1 MEIDE
6 SSKTIEST
14 TPNMRNIFSNPQ
26 LNSTTERSASTE
38 KSKTDS
44 SQDKITAFLEFLN
57 ADFRT
62 KEQIQEYLDV
72 NIKCLYENSNFRHS
86 YFNISAYLQIHRLEL
101 NEKKLQEKKPISENL
116 KILKDEIIVEEQ
128 YSKIRIK
135 IFKFIDHCNLE
146 LSRFAYFESVY
157 WRSEAAKDEFRRIKD
172 DYEKLN
178 KKRKNI
184 DRRMLEL
191 KKDLTSSKSEYV
203 TILSIFAA
211 IMLAS
216 LGGLSFLS
224 STLKSINDVSIFR
237 LIAICSVCGLVLF
250 NTTFMLLYMIARI
263 INRPI
268 YSFCES
274 AEDGKDCTLINNK
287 CQHKCKDIVRI
298 QRRLP
303 YVFWVNF
310 VLFFFLVLDV
320 VAYFLIKYGLIEGI
334 YRFLIPIASV
344 AGLWIL
350 VITVIL
356 LFIEVISSLSKKY
369 FK

>member
-6 SSKTIEST
+6 SSKTIEDT
-14 TPNMRNIFSNPQ
+14 KPKMRNIFSNPQ
-26 LNSTTERSASTE
+26 LNNTTGRIASID
-38 KSKTDS
+38 KNNTDS

-62 KEQIQEYLDV
+62 KEEIQGFLDS
-72 NIKCLYENSNFRHS
+72 NIKSLYENNNFRHS
-86 YFNISAYLQIHRLEL
+86 YFNISANLQTHRHEFEG
-101 NEKKLQEKKPISENL
+101 EKIQEKHPISENL
-116 KILKDEIIVEEQ
+116 KILKNEVITEEQ
-128 YSKIRIK
+128 YSNIRIK

-146 LSRFAYFESVY
+146 LSRFSYFESVY
-157 WRSEAAKDEFRRIKD
+157 WRSEAAKDEFRKIKD

-184 DRRMLEL
+184 DKRMMEL
-191 KKDLTSSKSEYV
+191 KKELSSSKSEYV

-224 STLKSINDVSIFR
+224 STLKSINDVSVFR
-237 LIAICSVCGLVLF
+237 LIAICSICGLVLF
-250 NTTFMLLYMIARI
+250 NTTFMLLYMISRI
-263 INRPI
+263 IDRPI
-268 YSFCES
+268 YSSCES
-274 AEDGKDCTLINNK
+274 AEEGNDCATVNSK
-287 CQHKCKDIVRI
+287 CKYKCKDIIRI
-298 QRRLP
+298 RRRLP

>member
-128 YSKIRIK
+128 YSK
-135 IFKFIDHCNLE
+135 N
-146 LSRFAYFESVY
+146 
-157 WRSEAAKDEFRRIKD
+157 
-172 DYEKLN
+172 
-178 KKRKNI
+178 
-184 DRRMLEL
+184 
-191 KKDLTSSKSEYV
+191 
-203 TILSIFAA
+203 
-211 IMLAS
+211 
-216 LGGLSFLS
+216 
-224 STLKSINDVSIFR
+224 
-237 LIAICSVCGLVLF
+237 
-250 NTTFMLLYMIARI
+250 
-263 INRPI
+263 
-268 YSFCES
+268 
-274 AEDGKDCTLINNK
+274 
-287 CQHKCKDIVRI
+287 
-298 QRRLP
+298 
-303 YVFWVNF
+303 
-310 VLFFFLVLDV
+310 
-320 VAYFLIKYGLIEGI
+320 GLIEGI